1 MYLSLKER
9 RQRTVNRAKR
19 KATAKV
25 TKPRIFC
32 QSNGGAEINNSS
44 AANIYATC
52 GIRRVWGKKRVSL
65 PIMAVKHKL
74 VLIDDE
80 PGVLRALN
88 LLLTAMQYEVSP
100 FSSPSEALKFIGST
114 PEIDLVV
121 TDLRMPEV
129 TGEGVLREIRR
140 MSKPIPVIVMSG
152 HATRADLAPLEALGL
167 DAFVS
172 KPFTPSQFAKAIDSA
187 LSRRLRATA

>member
-1 MYLSLKER
+1 M
-9 RQRTVNRAKR
+9 
-19 KATAKV
+19 
-25 TKPRIFC
+25 
-32 QSNGGAEINNSS
+32 
-44 AANIYATC
+44 AA
-52 GIRRVWGKKRVSL
+52 
-65 PIMAVKHKL
+65 KHKL

-129 TGEGVLREIRR
+129 SGEGVLREIRR

-152 HATRADLAPLEALGL
+152 HATSADLAPLEALGL
-167 DAFVS
+167 DGFVS
-172 KPFTPSQFAKAIDSA
+172 KPFTPSQFTKAIDSA
-187 LSRRLRATA
+187 LSRRLRPTA